1 MGDSVCLVRSFS
13 QPSSHEV
20 IPPRGVLKE
29 SVSFGRFASETLQW
43 EKWSAFT
50 QNRYLEEVERFTKP
64 GSVAEKKAFFEAHFK
79 NRASGKTTK
88 TKKSQEASAVK
99 TVEKENLVDSEVRHG
114 EVSIAVKTSHE
125 NVCEVGK
132 ENLVGSEVPL
142 VRPGEVLS
150 AVKIGHE
157 TVFEV
162 REENLVDSEV
172 RCREVSSAEVGSVAT
187 LISVRD
193 ATTGEVEDTTAEN
206 FDSMVVPE
214 EEDLDKEN
222 ATTSLSKERRSSS
235 SGSKI
240 CIRSSIPEPPLSVG
254 LDLTLKKP
262 RKEPLSTRKRSSSV
276 SKNQNRSPPQPFH
289 MSINCAPTGNA
300 DKKMPQ
306 DGSRSSKDT
315 GKADKERTGPSSVH
329 MPLSSAT
336 STRQTTKTAPKKL
349 ARRSTTQETG
359 SSNAGSSVKPKGNEP
374 TVASKSRKRPLS
386 RPAKEDSDAPKC
398 STRASA
404 FKLPKLPPPNS
415 RPPDEKRKNINV
427 GSSVSCRIP
436 NNVQPSVSCSK
447 VRAKSFTI
455 STPFNFRSDERA
467 EKRKE
472 FFKKVEEKKK
482 KEDAVKEQSSCGFK
496 ENQENKNPRVGGV
509 QAPMIS
515 LTSPR
520 FRRNQ
525 TPGRENIQKSRES
538 PHKVASVKTTNT
550 RNPSMEKY
558 KRCKIHPSLTK
569 KKTQEDSS
577 PNVL

>member
-1 MGDSVCLVRSFS
+1 MRSFS
-13 QPSSHEV
+13 QPADIPSHEV
-20 IPPRGVLKE
+20 MIPRGVLTE
-29 SVSFGRFASETLQW
+29 SVSFGRFASESLQW

-79 NRASGKTTK
+79 NRASGNTTK
-88 TKKSQEASAVK
+88 SKTQEACVVK
-99 TVEKENLVDSEVRHG
+99 TVCEVQKENQLVDSEVRHG
-114 EVSIAVKTSHE
+114 EVFSDVKNSHE
-125 NVCEVGK
+125 TVCEVLK
-132 ENLVGSEVPL
+132 ENLVDSEVPL
-142 VRPGEVLS
+142 VRPGEVFKD
-150 AVKIGHE
+150 VKISHE
-157 TVFEV
+157 TVCEV
-162 REENLVDSEV
+162 MEENLVDSEV
-172 RCREVSSAEVGSVAT
+172 RFREVSNAEVGPVAT
-187 LISVRD
+187 LVSV
-193 ATTGEVEDTTAEN
+193 EVEDTIAEN
-206 FDSMVVPE
+206 FDSMAVPE
-214 EEDLDKEN
+214 DEDLDKEN
-222 ATTSLSKERRSSS
+222 ATSLSKERRPSS
-235 SGSKI
+235 SGSKT
-240 CIRSSIPEPPLSVG
+240 CIRSSIPEPPVSIG

-276 SKNQNRSPPQPFH
+276 SKNQNRSPPQRFH
-289 MSINCAPTGNA
+289 MSINCAPAGNA

-306 DGSRSSKDT
+306 DGSRSSTKVKDAC
-315 GKADKERTGPSSVH
+315 KADKKERSGPSSVH
-329 MPLSSAT
+329 MPLNSA
-336 STRQTTKTAPKKL
+336 RQTTTTAPKKL
-349 ARRSTTQETG
+349 ARRSTQQET
-359 SSNAGSSVKPKGNEP
+359 SIKPKVSEP

-386 RPAKEDSDAPKC
+386 RAAKEDSDAPKC

-404 FKLPKLPPPNS
+404 FKLPKLPPLSS
-415 RPPDEKRKNINV
+415 RPSDEKRKNITV
-427 GSSVSCRIP
+427 SSSVSCRIP
-436 NNVQPSVSCSK
+436 NNVQRQPSVSCENLSTHSK

-482 KEDAVKEQSSCGFK
+482 IEDAVNGQSSCGFK
-496 ENQENKNPRVGGV
+496 ENQEHKNPQVGGF

-525 TPGRENIQKSRES
+525 TPGRENIQKPRES
-538 PHKVASVKTTNT
+538 PLKVASVKTTNT
-550 RNPSMEKY
+550 RNSSMEKY

>member
-88 TKKSQEASAVK
+88 TKSQEACAVK
-99 TVEKENLVDSEVRHG
+99 TVCEVGKENLVDSEVRRG

-125 NVCEVGK
+125 TVCEVGK
-132 ENLVGSEVPL
+132 ENLVASEVPL
-142 VRPGEVLS
+142 VRPGEVFD
-150 AVKIGHE
+150 AVKISHD

-162 REENLVDSEV
+162 TEENLVDSEV
-172 RCREVSSAEVGSVAT
+172 RCREVSSTEVGCVAT

-214 EEDLDKEN
+214 EEDLDKEHS
-222 ATTSLSKERRSSS
+222 TSLSKERRPSS
-235 SGSKI
+235 SGSKT
-240 CIRSSIPEPPLSVG
+240 CRRSSIPEPPLSIG

-262 RKEPLSTRKRSSSV
+262 RKEPISTRKRSSSV

-289 MSINCAPTGNA
+289 MSINA

-306 DGSRSSKDT
+306 DDCRSSKDR
-315 GKADKERTGPSSVH
+315 GKADKKERSGPSSVH

-415 RPPDEKRKNINV
+415 RPSDEKRKNITV

-436 NNVQPSVSCSK
+436 NNVQREPSVSCSK

-482 KEDAVKEQSSCGFK
+482 KEDAVKAQSSCGFK
-496 ENQENKNPRVGGV
+496 DNQEYKNPQVGGV
-509 QAPMIS
+509 QAPLIS

-550 RNPSMEKY
+550 RNPSMEKN